1 MGISN
6 LAEQIAAAAQRTGR
20 TVAVAESLTAGRLAA
35 ALGAAPG
42 AGSWFH
48 GGVVAYSRF
57 VKHSVLDVPEG
68 PVVSQVAA
76 ESMARTVRTMTG
88 ATIACAVT
96 GAGGPDPQDD
106 QPPGTVWFAVA
117 TEDSTATERRHF
129 PGAPAAV
136 LDQTISHALELV
148 LDALPAQ

>member
-1 MGISN
+1 MGTSN
-6 LAEQIAAAAQRTGR
+6 LAERIAAVAQRSGR

-35 ALGAAPG
+35 ALGAAPEAG
-42 AGSWFH
+42 AWFH

-68 PVVSQVAA
+68 PVVSRAAA
-76 ESMARTVRTMTG
+76 ESMARTVRTLTG
-88 ATIACAVT
+88 ATVACAVT

-117 TEDSTATERRHF
+117 TEAAITAERKHF
-129 PGAPAAV
+129 PGDPGAV
-136 LDQTISHALELV
+136 LDQTVAHALELL
-148 LDALPAQ
+148 LDALPAA